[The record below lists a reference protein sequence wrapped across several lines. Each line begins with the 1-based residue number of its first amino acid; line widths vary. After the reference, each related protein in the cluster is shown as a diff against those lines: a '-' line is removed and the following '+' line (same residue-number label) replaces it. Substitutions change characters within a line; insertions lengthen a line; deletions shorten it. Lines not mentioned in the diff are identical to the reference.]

1 MAYYTIPNSEKMKL
15 YDTYAFY
22 DRKGVLRLCNAF
34 DCTAMQGI
42 IEQFERGYKI
52 RIKAVYNPC
61 TNNVH
66 LHFSENNKIAFEP
79 DYTVPFISYI
89 HLVDNIRK
97 ILDNNKIERIEE
109 NGYN

>member
-1 MAYYTIPNSEKMKL
+1 MLYYRIPERGKPKMF
-15 YDTYAFY
+15 D
-22 DRKGVLRLCNAF
+22 CNA
-34 DCTAMQGI
+34 MRGI

-66 LHFSENNKIAFEP
+66 LYFSDNNKIAFEP
-79 DYTVPFISYI
+79 DYTIPFESYI

-97 ILDNNKIERIEE
+97 ILDNNKIERIDE
-109 NGYN
+109 NEIEPRT